1 MEMQQ
6 LRYFAA
12 VARLGNFTRAAE
24 ACHVSQPTLSQQVAK
39 LELELGRSLF
49 DRTGRGAAL
58 TDSGRAFQERVEHAL
73 MLLDDAKEQMQ
84 SAGRVQRLT
93 VTAIPT
99 VAPYLLPEVL
109 VTFAGQH
116 PAAHVEV
123 KEYTTEEC
131 LRHLTDGELDL
142 AILALPIRGD
152 HLATETLF
160 TEELLLAVP
169 AAHRLA
175 TKPQV
180 RLKDLADEPFVLLHE
195 AHCLSEQS
203 LGFCARHALAPL
215 VTAQLHQLGTVLELV
230 RLGQGVSLVPEM
242 AARRDRDDGLVYRTM
257 WGDKPTRTLGVAWS
271 KLRFRGPLFEPFV
284 ACLRQLRA
292 AASHR

>member
-1 MEMQQ
+1 MELHQ

-39 LELELGRSLF
+39 LELELGTSLF
-49 DRTGRGAAL
+49 DRTGRGATL
-58 TDSGRAFQERVEHAL
+58 TDAGRAFQERVEYAL
-73 MLLDDAKEQMQ
+73 GLLDDAREALR
-84 SAGRVQRLT
+84 SAGKAERLT
-93 VTAIPT
+93 VAAIPT
-99 VAPYLLPEVL
+99 IAPYLLPGVL
-109 VTFAGQH
+109 VTFAGLH

-131 LRHLTDGELDL
+131 LKHLTDGELDV
-142 AILALPIRGD
+142 AVLALPVRGD
-152 HLATETLF
+152 HLATEALL

-169 AAHRLA
+169 ANHKLA
-175 TKPQV
+175 AKPQV
-180 RLKDLADEPFVLLHE
+180 RLKDLTDEPFVLLHE
-195 AHCLSEQS
+195 AHCLSEQA

-230 RLGQGVSLVPEM
+230 RLGQGVSLVPAM
-242 AARRDRDDGLVYRTM
+242 AARQDRDAGRVYRTI
-257 WGDKPTRTLGVAWS
+257 WGDKPTRTVGVAWS

-284 ACLRQLRA
+284 ECLRDRIA
-292 AASHR
+292 